1 MKILI
6 QHIVCLLLIPMMIF
20 TSCIKSDHRFIP
32 RANYNPS
39 GSSGNVIDTLMGK
52 EFQFDSLIWEYNE
65 NAYNINNVDNVF
77 ISINN
82 RPDLFM
88 YPRNF
93 EVSLRPDISSAWVPV
108 VRNEVNFFP
117 PFGFVYSVGSG
128 GIGIVPKPANIS
140 LEGRIASVKVRF

>member
-1 MKILI
+1 MKTLI
-6 QHIVCLLLIPMMIF
+6 RYCACPLFFGMIIF
-20 TSCIKSDHRFIP
+20 TSCIKGDHSFTP
-32 RANYNPS
+32 RANYAP
-39 GSSGNVIDTLMGK
+39 SGNVIDTLSGK
-52 EFQFDSLIWEYNE
+52 EIQFDSLRWVYDD
-65 NAYNINNVDNVF
+65 NVDNVL

-88 YPRNF
+88 YPRDF

-128 GIGIVPKPANIS
+128 RIGIVPKPANIS
-140 LEGRIASVKVRF
+140 LEDRIASVKVRF